1 MRRLVPFFCCIALA
15 ASLALAGEPITIG
28 ERVTIPSKVMGEER
42 TLLISTPPDYAR
54 SQDRYPV
61 LYMTDGDAH
70 LTHTRGT
77 VDFLVRN
84 GLMPDVIIVG
94 VTNTNRNRDLT
105 PTHAFRVADDGTR
118 TEIVDSGGAAK
129 FLSFF
134 AEELIPYVDE
144 HYRTVPYRI
153 FAGHSYGGL
162 FSLCA
167 LATRPELFQAFI
179 AASPSLNFDDEY
191 PLRTLEAFFK
201 DRKELR
207 RTLFVTMA
215 NEEAGDPAP
224 TRFDRLKKILGEV
237 KAADFVWD
245 SRLMADETHGTVPLR
260 SHYWGLRKI
269 YEGWA
274 LPAGPEGGGFR
285 GTVDGLK
292 NHFAALSKRFGY
304 AIVPPENAV
313 NAAGY
318 GALGRNDVE
327 GALAFF
333 RYNVEIHPLA
343 PNPYDSLGE
352 ALERA
357 GKLEAAHASYAKA
370 VENAVAL
377 SDNRLAI
384 FTANRDR
391 AAAKLKEQQAKP

>member
-1 MRRLVPFFCCIALA
+1 MKRLVLFLCCITFAATVALA
-15 ASLALAGEPITIG
+15 AEPIIIG
-28 ERVTIPSKVMGEER
+28 ERVTITSKVMGEER
-42 TLLISTPPDYAR
+42 TLLVSTPPDYAR
-54 SQDRYPV
+54 NQDRYPV

-84 GLMPDVIIVG
+84 GLMSDVIIVG
-94 VTNTNRNRDLT
+94 VTNTNRTRDLT

-118 TEIVDSGGAAK
+118 TEIVDSGGAGK

-134 AEELIPYVDE
+134 ADELIPYVDE

-153 FAGHSYGGL
+153 FSGHSYGGL
-162 FSLCA
+162 FSLVA
-167 LATRPELFQAFI
+167 LVSRPELFQAFI
-179 AASPSLNFDDEY
+179 AASPSLNFDDDY

-215 NEEAGDPAP
+215 NEEAGDPTP
-224 TRFDRLKKILGEV
+224 TRFDRLQKILGSAQAEGFEWNS
-237 KAADFVWD
+237 K
-245 SRLMADETHGTVPLR
+245 LMSEETHGSVVLR
-260 SHYWGLRKI
+260 THYWGLRKI
-269 YEGWA
+269 YDGWP
-274 LPAGPEGGGFR
+274 LPAGAEGRGFT
-285 GTVDGLK
+285 GTLDDLK
-292 NHFAALSKRFGY
+292 KHFAGLTKRFGY
-304 AIVPPENAV
+304 AIVPPENTV

-318 GALGRNDVE
+318 GALGRNDTE

-333 RYNVEIHPLA
+333 RYNVELHPLA
-343 PNPYDSLGE
+343 ANPYDSLGE

-357 GKLEAAHASYAKA
+357 GKLEEAHASYAKA

-377 SDNRLAI
+377 SDNRVAL

-391 AAAKLKEQQAKP
+391 AAATLKEQQGKK